1 MEQSGLAKLRS
12 VEGRQDSTTNGR
24 MKAGNT
30 LKLQP
35 FVLAEPQRPLQAI
48 SKPNRLAIQ
57 PFYLVLEWLLVAFM

>member
-35 FVLAEPQRPLQAI
+35 LCWQSLNGPYKLFQSPTASQFSLFI
-48 SKPNRLAIQ
+48 SFWNG
-57 PFYLVLEWLLVAFM
+57 F